1 MHVEESAELPA
12 TVTEAWEVLTDWERQ
27 SEWMRD
33 ADRVEVLGAERRGH
47 GVRLAVRTR
56 VFNVPA
62 FTERLD
68 VVEWDPPRCLRMA
81 HRSFIRGFG
90 EWRLDPVDGGVR
102 FTWSERLTLPA
113 PVIGELALQIY
124 RPYLRRLIGKA
135 QEGFRRT
142 LIARGPSDA

>member
-1 MHVEESAELPA
+1 MHVEQSIELPA

-33 ADRVEVLGAERRGH
+33 ADRVEVLGTERHGP

-56 VFNVPA
+56 VLNVPA

-68 VVEWDPPRCLRMA
+68 VVEWDPPRRLRIA
-81 HRSFIRGFG
+81 HRSFLGGFG
-90 EWRLDPVDGGVR
+90 EWRLDPVAGGAR

-113 PVIGELALQIY
+113 PVIGELALRVY
-124 RPYLRRLIGKA
+124 RPYLRRLMGKA
-135 QEGFRRT
+135 QEGVRRI
-142 LIARGPSDA
+142 LVARGPSRA

>member
-1 MHVEESAELPA
+1 MHVEQSAELPA
-12 TVTEAWEVLTDWERQ
+12 TVTEAWDVLTDWERQ

-33 ADRVEVLGAERRGH
+33 ADRVEVLGTERHGH

-68 VVEWDPPRCLRMA
+68 VVEWDPPRRLRIA
-81 HRSFIRGFG
+81 HRSFVRGFG
-90 EWRLDPVDGGVR
+90 EWRLDPVTGGVR
-102 FTWSERLTLPA
+102 FTWSEHLTLPA
-113 PVIGELALQIY
+113 PVVGELALQIY

-142 LIARGPSDA
+142 LIARGPSRA